1 MFKMVSTDTTLFDY
15 ATNTRLILRADVLT
29 PGYMPPKPIGRIDQ
43 ICEVAGLIEHL
54 FQRGS
59 PNNALVFGPPG
70 SGKTMITNYV
80 LRSLYAKIA
89 EMIAERDNLLKLDEL
104 DNLSEDDA
112 MKLSEL
118 QIQIPT
124 SNVKWCYVLCKKYNT
139 SAGILHKLIF
149 DIDPHTAIKRSGIPL
164 DTYYDELYRLMK
176 LKNTSLIIILDEI
189 DYLSSDDI
197 LYNFTRATA
206 NIEIA
211 GQFIS
216 VWGLSNSVKYEKTLD
231 ERVISSAGFEKLHFP
246 SYGTNEIYHILK
258 DRVDYALSPDAI
270 DEDTLLKCASNAAQN
285 GGDVRKALTVLKTA
299 AETANKLKMNKISFD
314 VLRSAEDKVM
324 ANEVMAAVLK
334 LQRKHQLVL
343 LAIMKLLSY
352 RKSAT
357 TGQVAKVFN
366 FLIDKHNELNPD
378 SILENRDR
386 YFTKRALKVLE
397 TLDIITTEMISQGR
411 GRGRTTYVY
420 VDELDVAPIL
430 SSIYSDYV
438 LCDLEGYDPI
448 ENNQAILFDENRG
461 KAKPVK
467 T

>member
-1 MFKMVSTDTTLFDY
+1 MVSTDTMLFDY
-15 ATNTRLILRADVLT
+15 ATKTRLIIRADVLT

-43 ICEVAGLIEHL
+43 IYEVAGLLEHL

-80 LRSLYAKIA
+80 LKSLDAKIA
-89 EMIAERDNLLKLDEL
+89 EMVAERDKLLKFAESG
-104 DNLSEDDA
+104 NLPENNSI
-112 MKLSEL
+112 KLNEL
-118 QIQIPT
+118 QIQIPA

-149 DIDPHTAIKRSGIPL
+149 DIDPHTEIKRSGIPL
-164 DTYYDELYRLMK
+164 DTYYDELYHLMK
-176 LKNTSLIIILDEI
+176 LKNTSLVIILDEI

-206 NIEIA
+206 NIEIE

-216 VWGLSNSVKYEKTLD
+216 VWGLSNTVKYEKTLD
-231 ERVISSAGFEKLHFP
+231 ERVVSSAGFEKLHFP
-246 SYGTNEIYHILK
+246 SYSTNEIYHILK
-258 DRVDYALSPDAI
+258 DRVDHALSPDAI
-270 DEDTLLKCASNAAQN
+270 DEDTLLKCASNASQN
-285 GGDVRKALTVLKTA
+285 GGDVRKAITVLKTA
-299 AETANKLKMNKISFD
+299 AETANKLRMSKISFD
-314 VLRSAEDKVM
+314 VLRSAEDKVI

-352 RKSAT
+352 KKSAN
-357 TGQVAKVFN
+357 TGQIAKVFN
-366 FLIDKHNELNPD
+366 LLIDKHNELNPD
-378 SILENRDR
+378 SRLENRDR
-386 YFTKRALKVLE
+386 YFTKRALTVLE
-397 TLDIITTEMISQGR
+397 TLDIITTETISQGR
-411 GRGRTTYVY
+411 GRGRTTNVY
-420 VDELDVAPIL
+420 VDELDIAPIL
-430 SSIYSDYV
+430 SSIYTDYV

-448 ENNQAILFDENRG
+448 ESNQTILFDDSRD
-461 KAKPVK
+461 KAKSIK